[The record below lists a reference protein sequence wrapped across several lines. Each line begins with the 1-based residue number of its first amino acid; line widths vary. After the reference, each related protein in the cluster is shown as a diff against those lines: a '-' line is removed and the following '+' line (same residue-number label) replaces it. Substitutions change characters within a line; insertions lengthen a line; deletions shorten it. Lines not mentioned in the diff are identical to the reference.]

1 MQTLYEYVYAR
12 TSYNTSTG
20 GIELWNQKKK
30 TQKYV
35 ALIVAPAQEPKYLES
50 DLQSQDSVANF
61 DDGKQMVNIG

>member
-20 GIELWNQKKK
+20 GIELWNQKK